1 MIRKIG
7 ISAGKIL
14 LFFGLW
20 AAGIAATTLSVV
32 HFGGPKFFE
41 NTGWRFAVEAGGMVA
56 AFAALFIVAIFVD
69 RRPVSTLGF
78 PAHGAVTDLTRGALI
93 GAAIFA
99 LPVGALAVMGY
110 AHYAPDFSHFS
121 MPALGLALLL
131 VFVNVV
137 DQELIVRS
145 YLFQELWAKYS
156 GAAAVI
162 VSTIVFVGL
171 HAAPISQGMMG
182 KLVGLNILFASVML
196 GIAYLRSGALWLPI
210 GIHFGWNGFQG
221 PVLGINVTGMA
232 LGPHWHAFAV
242 DGPALWTGGTMG
254 VEGGLAGLA
263 GPLLGIAIV
272 LLFVRKRA
280 VAQAL

>member
-20 AAGIAATTLSVV
+20 GAGIAVATLSVV

-41 NTGWRFAVEAGGMVA
+41 NIGWRIVVEAGGMVA
-56 AFAALFIVAIFVD
+56 AFAALFIVAIFIDKRAVW
-69 RRPVSTLGF
+69 TLGF
-78 PAHGAVTDLTRGALI
+78 PAQGAIADLTRGMLI
-93 GAAIFA
+93 GAAIFC
-99 LPVGALAVMGY
+99 LPIGALAAMGY

-121 MPALGLALLL
+121 VQALSLALLL

-145 YLFQELWAKYS
+145 YLFQELWTKYS
-156 GAAAVI
+156 GTTAVI

-182 KLVGLNILFASVML
+182 KLAGLNILLASVML

-221 PVLGINVTGMA
+221 PVLGINVTGMD
-232 LGPHWHAFAV
+232 LGAHWHAFAV
-242 DGPALWTGGTMG
+242 NGPALWTGGTMG

-272 LLFVRKRA
+272 PLFARRRA
-280 VAQAL
+280 TAQAL